1 MDQREAPH
9 RAPARWHSSFANAT
23 DLSAVNCPLSAARA
37 ARRAIQQDLFAA
49 RPVWLETVLRK
60 LPGMDFLS
68 VADVALAFGV
78 STSKVTEWIEEGR
91 LEATNLNAGT
101 PKKTFWKIP
110 RASAVSLAEHINQ
123 GI

>member
-1 MDQREAPH
+1 MEQTGETH
-9 RAPARWHSSFANAT
+9 RAPA
-23 DLSAVNCPLSAARA
+23 LSAVRCQLSAARA
-37 ARRAIQQDLFAA
+37 TRAIQQDLFAPK
-49 RPVWLETVLRK
+49 PVWLETVLRK

-91 LEATNLNAGT
+91 IEATNLNAGT
-101 PKKTFWKIP
+101 PKKAFWKIP

>member
-1 MDQREAPH
+1 MEQRGDPQ
-9 RAPARWHSSFANAT
+9 RAPAPFTVHRSPFT
-23 DLSAVNCPLSAARA
+23 RA
-37 ARRAIQQDLFAA
+37 QRAIQQDLFAA

-91 LEATNLNAGT
+91 IEATNLNAGT
-101 PKKTFWKIP
+101 PKKAFWKIP

>member
-1 MDQREAPH
+1 MDQREDPH
-9 RAPARWHSSFANAT
+9 RAPA
-23 DLSAVNCPLSAARA
+23 LSTVSDDIAPRLARTCQLSAARA
-37 ARRAIQQDLFAA
+37 ARRAIQPDLFAA

-101 PKKTFWKIP
+101 PKKAFWKIP

>member
-1 MDQREAPH
+1 MEHKEQSLTAQTGATRQ
-9 RAPARWHSSFANAT
+9 APALTAN
-23 DLSAVNCPLSAARA
+23 SCQLSAARA
-37 ARRAIQQDLFAA
+37 ARRAIQSDLFAA

-91 LEATNLNAGT
+91 IEATNLNAGT
-101 PKKTFWKIP
+101 PKKAFWKIP
-110 RASAVSLAEHINQ
+110 RASAVSLAKHINQ

>member
-1 MDQREAPH
+1 MEHKNPGFTAQTGATRQ
-9 RAPARWHSSFANAT
+9 APA
-23 DLSAVNCPLSAARA
+23 LSTVRCQLSAARA
-37 ARRAIQQDLFAA
+37 ARRAIQPDLFAA

-60 LPGMDFLS
+60 LPGSDFLS
-68 VADVALAFGV
+68 VVDVALAFGV

>member
-1 MDQREAPH
+1 MEHKNPGFTAQTGATRQ
-9 RAPARWHSSFANAT
+9 APA
-23 DLSAVNCPLSAARA
+23 LSTVDCSLSTSRRV
-37 ARRAIQQDLFAA
+37 ARRAIQPDLFAA

-91 LEATNLNAGT
+91 IEATNLNAGT
-101 PKKTFWKIP
+101 PKKAFWKIP

>member
-1 MDQREAPH
+1 MEQREDPQ
-9 RAPARWHSSFANAT
+9 RAPAPFTVHRDDIAPRYARTSPFTRAT
-23 DLSAVNCPLSAARA
+23 
-37 ARRAIQQDLFAA
+37 RAIQQDLFAPK
-49 RPVWLETVLRK
+49 PVWLETVLRK
-60 LPGMDFLS
+60 LPGSDFLS
-68 VADVALAFGV
+68 VVDVALAFGV

-110 RASAVSLAEHINQ
+110 RASAEVLARHISQ